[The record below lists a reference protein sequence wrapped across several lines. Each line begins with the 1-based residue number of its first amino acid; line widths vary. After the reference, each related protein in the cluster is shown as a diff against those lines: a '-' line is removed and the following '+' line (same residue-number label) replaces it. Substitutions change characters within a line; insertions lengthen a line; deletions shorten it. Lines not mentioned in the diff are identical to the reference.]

1 MIFLGVVFNR
11 LLQAVKLR
19 RDAFVWMDF
28 NDRATGDAAILVAI
42 TQLLIA
48 LGLGASLFD
57 LISPLILVQLLI
69 GALFTWVLYSGAVYL
84 VSRFLL
90 DGTGQYAIY
99 LRITGFAY
107 PTLLLVVFT
116 SIVISNPTLALA
128 LGGAWFVVV
137 VANGLMYT
145 VDLPLPKAFLAA
157 IGGFV
162 VVVTVQAIFGSIL
175 AF

>member
-1 MIFLGVVFNR
+1 MIFLGVVVSR
-11 LLQAVKLR
+11 LLQAVKLQ
-19 RDAFVWMDF
+19 RDAFMWMDF